1 MFPTDI
7 GSHRCLFAFIG
18 LYAYRRDM
26 ILTKRQLK
34 HLKQFLAF
42 AVLSLVFNLGMP
54 QMSLAA
60 YENYEALSQGIE
72 KPYEYGILGPEP
84 SVDSYAMVLSREE
97 RLISVDTAENTQ
109 QEYLPV
115 EEEPT
120 VVDEHWITV
129 TAYSSEPRQ
138 TDSTPFTTAWITPVR
153 DGVVALNF
161 LPKGSMV
168 RFPDLYGD
176 KIFIVED
183 RMNVRY
189 PYRADI
195 WMYTRAEAIAFGLK
209 YLRMEELGARVPRNY
224 VLEHYEAAF
233 PGMK

>member
-1 MFPTDI
+1 
-7 GSHRCLFAFIG
+7 
-18 LYAYRRDM
+18 M
-26 ILTKRQLK
+26 ILTRKQYRRLKRL
-34 HLKQFLAF
+34 LSVAVF
-42 AVLSLVFNLGMP
+42 AIIFELGLP
-54 QMSLAA
+54 PVSLAA
-60 YENYEALSQGIE
+60 YENYAALANGEA
-72 KPYEYGILGPEP
+72 KPYEYGVFGAQP
-84 SVDSYAMVLSREE
+84 SVDSETMVLSREE
-97 RLISVDTAENTQ
+97 RLDAPYALDAG
-109 QEYLPV
+109 EYAGLPI

-120 VVDEHWITV
+120 VVREHWLTA

-176 KIFIVED
+176 KVFIVED

-189 PYRADI
+189 QYRVDI
-195 WMYTRAEAIAFGLK
+195 WMNTRAEAKQFGLK
-209 YLRMEELGARVPRNY
+209 YVRMEELGGRVPRDY
-224 VLEHYEAAF
+224 VLTHYEAAF